1 MKVFIEDTY
10 EAMSSRAAADLLLL
24 LQTIDK
30 PLICVA
36 SGASTAGLYKG
47 LVHLVKEAALNT
59 SAWNFVSLDEWIG
72 MDGTDEGSCRN
83 QLDQQ
88 LFHPLS
94 IPEQRICFFGGKAE
108 DTESECAK
116 IEAFIQQF
124 KQIDVAIL
132 GIGVNGHIGM
142 NEPGTSAVLRSHIAA
157 IHVSTQQI
165 GQRFFK
171 EPRQL
176 DAGLTLG
183 IATLL
188 DANHIMLLASG
199 ESKAKSVYGMINE
212 PQSEEMPATIIRDH
226 KNLVVYLEKEAAALI
241 SSNF

>member
-1 MKVFIEDTY
+1 MKVIIEDTY
-10 EAMSSRAAADLLLL
+10 DAMSGGAAADLLLL
-24 LQTIDK
+24 LQTINK

-47 LVHLVKEAALNT
+47 LVYLVKEAAVDT
-59 SAWNFVSLDEWIG
+59 SAWHFASLDEWIR

-83 QLDQQ
+83 QLDKQ
-88 LFHPLS
+88 LFYPLR
-94 IPEQRICFFGGKAE
+94 IPEQRICFFNGKAE
-108 DTESECAK
+108 DKESECAK

-142 NEPGTSAVLRSHIAA
+142 NEPGTSAALRSHVAA
-157 IHVSTQQI
+157 THVSTQQI

-171 EPRQL
+171 EPRKL

-188 DANHIMLLASG
+188 EANHIMLLATG
-199 ESKAKSVYGMINE
+199 ENKAKSVHEMINE
-212 PQSEEMPATIIRDH
+212 PQSEEMPASLISDH
-226 KNLVVYLEKEAAALI
+226 KNLMVYLEKEAAAGLQ
-241 SSNF
+241 

>member
-1 MKVFIEDTY
+1 MRVIIEDTY
-10 EAMSSRAAADLLLL
+10 DAMSGRAAADLLLL
-24 LQTIDK
+24 LQTIDN

-47 LVHLVKEAALNT
+47 LVHLVKEAAINT
-59 SAWNFVSLDEWIG
+59 SAWHFVSLDEWIG

-88 LFHPLS
+88 LFYPLS
-94 IPEQRICFFGGKAE
+94 IPEQRICFFNGKAE

-116 IEAFIQQF
+116 IEGFIQQF

-142 NEPGTSAVLRSHIAA
+142 NEPGTSAALRSHVAA

-199 ESKAKSVYGMINE
+199 ESKAKSVHGMINE
-212 PQSEEMPATIIRDH
+212 PQSEEMPASLIRDH
-226 KNLVVYLEKEAAALI
+226 KNLMIYLEKEAAAGLQ
-241 SSNF
+241 

>member
-1 MKVFIEDTY
+1 MRVIIEDTY
-10 EAMSSRAAADLLLL
+10 DAMSARAAADLLLL
-24 LQTIDK
+24 LQTINK

-36 SGASTAGLYKG
+36 SGVSTAGLYKG
-47 LVHLVKEAALNT
+47 LVHLVKEAAINT
-59 SAWNFVSLDEWIG
+59 SAWYFVSLDEWMG
-72 MDGTDEGSCRN
+72 MNGTDEGSCRN

-88 LFHPLS
+88 LFYPLS
-94 IPEQRICFFGGKAE
+94 IPEQRICFFNGKAE

-116 IEAFIQQF
+116 IEGFIQQF

-142 NEPGTSAVLRSHIAA
+142 NEPGTSAALRSHLAA

-165 GQRFFK
+165 SQRFFK

-188 DANHIMLLASG
+188 EANHIMLLASG

-212 PQSEEMPATIIRDH
+212 PQSEEMPATLIRDH
-226 KNLVVYLEKEAAALI
+226 KNLMVYLEKEAAAGLQ
-241 SSNF
+241 